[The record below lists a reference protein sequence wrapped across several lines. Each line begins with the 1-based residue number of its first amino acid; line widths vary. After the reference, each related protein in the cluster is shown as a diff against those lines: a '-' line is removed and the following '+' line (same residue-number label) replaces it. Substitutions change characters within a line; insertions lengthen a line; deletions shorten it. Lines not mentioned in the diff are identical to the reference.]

1 MQVNWAEWLYFY
13 IIIIITLAIIYYIFL
28 YFIILYHTDRY
39 ISNTSRTKYGGAML
53 GDPGVLLSIEHTVYP
68 CMNVK
73 TREKG
78 CFGRMRVKWG
88 GGY

>member
-1 MQVNWAEWLYFY
+1 M
-13 IIIIITLAIIYYIFL
+13 
-28 YFIILYHTDRY
+28 
-39 ISNTSRTKYGGAML
+39 ML

-88 GGY
+88 GGVLGGKIRKKGAPLSVKLVFNTVYFLANQDLWYLYK